1 MVQDDPAKRPTMD
14 EVVRRF
20 EHIRK
25 SLSGYKLRSRLVDR
39 SESVVGTLFHGVGH
53 LGQRVKFILQGLPA
67 IPSA

>member
-20 EHIRK
+20 DHIRR
-25 SLSGYKLRSRLVDR
+25 SLGGLKLRSRIVDR
-39 SESVVGTLFHGVGH
+39 NESVVGALFNSLGH
-53 LGQRVKFILQGLPA
+53 LSQKMKFTFQGLPA